1 MAWVCGLTVASSLQ
15 ILVGAFD
22 HGVLDN
28 VGWWWWRGA
37 IDLVIV
43 STTELMT
50 VFPNSLNAF
59 SGGSGLFQYPFVG
72 RGFPKHQAK
81 ANAMYVVSGRPDLAW
96 SISSRGM
103 KAQMQDQKKAESRA
117 EKRRR
122 KKKEE
127 RKQIKEDAI

>member
-43 STTELMT
+43 SLTELMT
-50 VFPNSLNAF
+50 VFPTSLNAF
-59 SGGSGLFQYPFVG
+59 SGGSGLFQSPFDLV
-72 RGFPKHQAK
+72 RGFQNIKLKQTLCMWYQA
-81 ANAMYVVSGRPDLAW
+81 
-96 SISSRGM
+96 
-103 KAQMQDQKKAESRA
+103 DQIWHGQFPAGV
-117 EKRRR
+117 
-122 KKKEE
+122 
-127 RKQIKEDAI
+127 